1 MNAAQQGM
9 YWAEWGKAWK
19 ALLRLGRKSPDR
31 ETERKR
37 FHLRIGAVDRRGQ
50 PLSSRFLSNR
60 HLDRFLALCKSY
72 SDPASL
78 QAQLDLDAQ
87 PERRA
92 LVACEPLLDEL
103 GMAHEHRAAYIA
115 GIYRNVQ
122 RSRPQIRDLHDMP
135 DEDLGIVIAAL
146 GHTVRHKLGVEHR
159 HPSARNRARDDH
171 RVGARRAPDSEPPPA
186 ERPAAAPV
194 QEPADAEGFF

>member
-1 MNAAQQGM
+1 MNDAQQGM

-19 ALLRLGRKSPDR
+19 ALLRLGRKPGDR
-31 ETERKR
+31 EAERKR

-50 PLSSRFLSNR
+50 PRSSRFLSNR
-60 HLDRFLALCKSY
+60 DLDRFLALSKSY

-103 GMAHEHRAAYIA
+103 GMAHEHRAAYIR

-122 RSRPQIRDLHDMP
+122 RGRARVSDLHEMP
-135 DEDLGIVIAAL
+135 DADLGLVIAAL
-146 GHTVRHKLGVEHR
+146 GHTVRHKLGIDHR
-159 HPSARNRARDDH
+159 HPSARDRSRHAH
-171 RVGARRAPDSEPPPA
+171 RVGQDCPPDAEPPPPD
-186 ERPAAAPV
+186 RPTAAPIE
-194 QEPADAEGFF
+194 EPADADGFF